1 MRFEAERAR
10 ANAVAIAFPR
20 RSGSEGSA
28 RARGHIVAQLRAA
41 NLEPAIE
48 SFGFSPLLMELAL
61 PLAVLAVA
69 GVVLAATFTY
79 PSSPGA
85 AMALLLLGFLA
96 GLPATRW
103 NRGIERLLDRGAQ
116 HEGINVVVEV
126 PAPADADRHLILMAH
141 YDSKSQRLPIMARMA
156 AAFAVLGGGVF
167 LCISAILGT
176 LARGHV
182 IPPAGVLVAG
192 SLSAIG
198 LLALGANRSGNASPG
213 ALDNATGVGIL
224 LEVARQLSETPL
236 SRTRVTLLF
245 TDAEEEGLA
254 GAARFLQSHGD
265 ALAPAPLVVNLDTL
279 GAGGAIGV
287 LSHFG
292 IPPVG
297 TGARLA
303 QVVLEVAAEERL
315 DVRSVYLP
323 AGAATDHYPAAYRGI
338 PALTLLSVGR
348 GLRRVHT
355 PADIPSRVAWEG
367 VDAAG
372 RLLVGLVHRVDHL
385 EQPLS

>member
-1 MRFEAERAR
+1 MRFQAERAH
-10 ANAVAIAFPR
+10 ADAVAIAFPR

-41 NLEPAIE
+41 GLDPILEP
-48 SFGFSPLLMELAL
+48 FTFSPVLMELAL
-61 PLAVLAVA
+61 PLALLAVA

-79 PSSPGA
+79 PSSPA
-85 AMALLLLGFLA
+85 TAMALLLLGFLA

-103 NRGIERLLDRGAQ
+103 NRGIERLLDRGVQ
-116 HEGINVVVEV
+116 HEGINVVVEI

-141 YDSKSQRLPIMARMA
+141 YDSKSQSLPIPARMA
-156 AAFAVLGGGVF
+156 AAFAVIGGGIF
-167 LCISAILGT
+167 LCASAFLGT

-182 IPPAGVLVAG
+182 ISPASVLVAG

-198 LLALGANRSGNASPG
+198 LLVLGTNRSGNASPG

-236 SRTRVTLLF
+236 SHTRVTLLF

-265 ALAPAPLVVNLDTL
+265 ALGPAPLVVNLDTL
-279 GAGGAIGV
+279 GVGGAIGV